1 MAIVLPKIPTLETE
15 ENFILWINEIKN
27 EGNMSFDFIYI
38 NLNRFC
44 IYYETSELDYK
55 KYDLSK
61 EKYEFLYKIFRM
73 TVKGELNSSSEEWK

>member
-1 MAIVLPKIPTLETE
+1 MP
-15 ENFILWINEIKN
+15 
-27 EGNMSFDFIYI
+27 FDFIYI

-73 TVKGELNSSSEEWK
+73 TVKGELNSPSEEWK